1 MEVPLNVNKGL
12 VRMVSVDA
20 GRMRALAARMW
31 PDIQA
36 KFLAW
41 AAFVDC
47 CNWLSWEP
55 LINV

>member
-1 MEVPLNVNKGL
+1 MNVSKGL
-12 VRMVSVDA
+12 VRIVSVDA
-20 GRMRALAARMW
+20 GRMRALDTRMW